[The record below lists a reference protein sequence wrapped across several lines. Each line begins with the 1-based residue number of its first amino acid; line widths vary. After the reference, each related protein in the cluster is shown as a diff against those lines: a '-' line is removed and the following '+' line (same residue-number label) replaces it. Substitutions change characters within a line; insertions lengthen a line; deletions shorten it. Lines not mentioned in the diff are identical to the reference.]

1 VKDFNIAET
10 EEDISTYA
18 GYVGKIFVCSSII
31 WWIIDKFL
39 KVIWQHCR
47 IINDVW

>member
-18 GYVGKIFVCSSII
+18 GYVGKIFVCSSTI
-31 WWIIDKFL
+31 WWIVYKFL
-39 KVIWQHCR
+39 M
-47 IINDVW
+47 II